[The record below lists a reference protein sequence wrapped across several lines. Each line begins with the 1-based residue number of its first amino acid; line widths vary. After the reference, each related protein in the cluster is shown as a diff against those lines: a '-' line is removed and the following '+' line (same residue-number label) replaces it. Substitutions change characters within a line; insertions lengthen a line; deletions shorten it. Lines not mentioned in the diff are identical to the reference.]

1 MASPRVIDGSTV
13 PDGQDDRTVVVKP
26 EDQYGN
32 SDSNSS
38 SDAEKGQVLQDR
50 DPLDWDN
57 DPHNPYNWPAW
68 KKGLTIFALATMGL
82 TISIATSISSSS
94 VTLLEAEFGVSR
106 TVALLPLTLYV
117 VALGIGPVLGGPL
130 SETIGRYPVIM
141 GGMTIGALF
150 TLGAALVHNFGA
162 LCFLR
167 FLTGFFWAPVLANAP
182 GSLSETFMPK
192 SRGPVSAL
200 FILTP
205 FLGPGLGPVIGS
217 FVSVEKGWRWTE
229 WTMLFFSALSIALGC
244 TIGETFHPV
253 LKRRLAKKRGIEL
266 PPLPPMSERIK
277 TFAVV
282 AAIRPVKMLFTEPIV
297 SFICLYV
304 AIDFGTLFSF
314 FGGVPY
320 TFGTVYHFTTE
331 QSGLVFIS
339 IVIGCVVGL
348 ATIMACEILLYRK
361 QIPKYP
367 PHRVPPE
374 HRLYP
379 AMFGSFGL
387 PLGLFW
393 FAWTAREDVSWASPA
408 AAIIPFAWGNL
419 CVFVST
425 MQYTTDTFTGNVV
438 ASASSANSL
447 ARYGF
452 AGVFPLFT
460 IQMYTTLGIHWASSL
475 LGFIA
480 LALIPI
486 PWVLFEFGPRIR
498 AKSKFET
505 HKYE

>member
-1 MASPRVIDGSTV
+1 MASSSTLNAPV
-13 PDGQDDRTVVVKP
+13 AFDDDKTLDIKPDERD
-26 EDQYGN
+26 GN
-32 SDSNSS
+32 SDSNSN
-38 SDAEKGQVLQDR
+38 SDVEKGQVAQAQDE
-50 DPLDWDN
+50 LDWDN
-57 DPHNPYNWPAW
+57 APENPYNFPGW
-68 KKGLTIFALATMGL
+68 KKALTIFALATMGL
-82 TISIATSISSSS
+82 TVSIATSISSSS
-94 VTLLEAEFGVSR
+94 VNLLMEEFGVSR

-117 VALGIGPVLGGPL
+117 VALGLGPIIGGPL

-141 GGMTIGALF
+141 GGLTIGALW
-150 TLGAALVHNFGA
+150 TLGAGFVHNFGA
-162 LCFLR
+162 LCFFR
-167 FLTGFFWAPVLANAP
+167 FLSGFFWAPILANAP
-182 GSLSETFMPK
+182 GSISETFMPK
-192 SRGPVSAL
+192 TRGPVSAI

-217 FVSVEKGWRWTE
+217 FVSVDKGWRWTE
-229 WTMLFFSALSIALGC
+229 WTMLFFSCFSIGLGLM
-244 TIGETFHPV
+244 IGETFHPV
-253 LKRRLAKKRGIEL
+253 LKRRLAKKKGIEM
-266 PPLPPMSERIK
+266 PPLPPMNERIK

-297 SFICLYV
+297 TFICLYV
-304 AIDFGTLFSF
+304 AVDFGTLFSF

-320 TFGTVYHFTTE
+320 TFGTVYHFTTD

-339 IVIGCVVGL
+339 IVIGCFLGL
-348 ATIMACEILLYRK
+348 ATIMACEIFLYRK
-361 QIPKYP
+361 QIPNYP
-367 PHRVPPE
+367 PHKVPPE

-379 AMFGSFGL
+379 AMLGSFGL

-393 FAWTAREDVSWASPA
+393 FAWTARKDISWASPA

-460 IQMYTTLGIHWASSL
+460 IQMYTTLGIDWASSL

-486 PWVLFEFGPRIR
+486 PWVLFKFGPKIR
-498 AKSKFET
+498 AKSRFET

>member
-1 MASPRVIDGSTV
+1 MASPVGVLNGSAEF
-13 PDGQDDRTVVVKP
+13 DDKTLDVKP
-26 EDQYGN
+26 EDQHGS
-32 SDSNSS
+32 SDSNSNG
-38 SDAEKGQVLQDR
+38 DAEKGQTVHDV
-50 DPLDWDN
+50 LDWES
-57 DPHNPYNWPAW
+57 DPHNPYNWPGW
-68 KKGLTIFALATMGL
+68 KKALMVFALAAMGL
-82 TISIATSISSSS
+82 TVSIATSISSSS
-94 VTLLEAEFGVSR
+94 VVLLQEEFGVSR
-106 TVALLPLTLYV
+106 TAALLPLTLYV
-117 VALGIGPVLGGPL
+117 VALGIGPVIGGPL

-141 GGMTIGALF
+141 GGLTCGALF
-150 TLGAALVHNFGA
+150 TLGSGFVHNFGA

-167 FLTGFFWAPVLANAP
+167 FLAGFFWAPVLANAP
-182 GSLSETFMPK
+182 GSISETFMPK
-192 SRGPVSAL
+192 SRGPVSAF

-217 FVSVEKGWRWTE
+217 FVSVNKGWRWTE
-229 WTMLFFSALSIALGC
+229 WTMLFFSALNIGLGLC
-244 TIGETFHPV
+244 IGETFHPI

-266 PPLPPMSERIK
+266 APLPPMSERIK

-282 AAIRPVKMLFTEPIV
+282 AAIRPIRMLFTEPIV

-339 IVIGCVVGL
+339 IVIGCFLGV
-348 ATIMACEILLYRK
+348 ATIIACEVFMYRK

-367 PHRVPPE
+367 PHKVPPE

-379 AMFGSFGL
+379 AMIGCFGL
-387 PLGLFW
+387 PAGLFW
-393 FAWTAREDVSWASPA
+393 FAWTAREDISWASPA

-425 MQYTTDTFTGNVV
+425 IQYTTDTFTGNVV

-452 AGVFPLFT
+452 AGAFPLFA
-460 IQMYTTLGIHWASSL
+460 IQMYTNLGIHWASSL
-475 LGFIA
+475 LAFIA

-486 PWVLFEFGPRIR
+486 PWVLFKFGPTIR
-498 AKSKFET
+498 SKSKFET

>member
-1 MASPRVIDGSTV
+1 MASSSTLNAPAAFDDDKTLDIK
-13 PDGQDDRTVVVKP
+13 PDERD
-26 EDQYGN
+26 GN
-32 SDSNSS
+32 SDSNSN
-38 SDAEKGQVLQDR
+38 SDVEKGQVAQAQDE
-50 DPLDWDN
+50 LDWDN
-57 DPHNPYNWPAW
+57 APENPYNFPGW
-68 KKGLTIFALATMGL
+68 KKALTIFALATMGL
-82 TISIATSISSSS
+82 TVSIATSISSSS
-94 VTLLEAEFGVSR
+94 VNLLMEEFGVSR

-117 VALGIGPVLGGPL
+117 VALGLGPIIGGPL

-141 GGMTIGALF
+141 GGLTIGALW
-150 TLGAALVHNFGA
+150 TLGAGFVHNFGA
-162 LCFLR
+162 LCFFR
-167 FLTGFFWAPVLANAP
+167 FLSGFFWAPILANAP
-182 GSLSETFMPK
+182 GSISETFMPK
-192 SRGPVSAL
+192 TRGPVSAI

-217 FVSVEKGWRWTE
+217 FVSVDKGWRWTE
-229 WTMLFFSALSIALGC
+229 WTMLFFSVFSIGLGLM
-244 TIGETFHPV
+244 IGETFHPV
-253 LKRRLAKKRGIEL
+253 LKRRLAKKKGIEM
-266 PPLPPMSERIK
+266 PPLPPMNERIK

-297 SFICLYV
+297 TFICLYV
-304 AIDFGTLFSF
+304 AVDFGTLFSF

-320 TFGTVYHFTTE
+320 TFGTVYHFTTD

-339 IVIGCVVGL
+339 IVIGCFLGL
-348 ATIMACEILLYRK
+348 ATIMACEIFLYRK
-361 QIPKYP
+361 QIPNYP
-367 PHRVPPE
+367 PHKVPPE

-379 AMFGSFGL
+379 AMLGSFGL
-387 PLGLFW
+387 PLGLF
-393 FAWTAREDVSWASPA
+393 
-408 AAIIPFAWGNL
+408 
-419 CVFVST
+419 CT

-460 IQMYTTLGIHWASSL
+460 IQMYTTLGIDWASSL

-486 PWVLFEFGPRIR
+486 PWVLFKFGPKIR
-498 AKSKFET
+498 AKSRFET

>member
-1 MASPRVIDGSTV
+1 MASSSTLNAPV
-13 PDGQDDRTVVVKP
+13 AFDDDKTLDIKPD
-26 EDQYGN
+26 EQYGN
-32 SDSNSS
+32 SDINSNS
-38 SDAEKGQVLQDR
+38 DEEKGYVAPPQDE
-50 DPLDWDN
+50 LDWDN
-57 DPHNPYNWPAW
+57 APENPYNFPGW
-68 KKGLTIFALATMGL
+68 KKALTIFALASMGL
-82 TISIATSISSSS
+82 TVSIATSISSSS
-94 VTLLEAEFGVSR
+94 VNLLMEEFGVSR

-117 VALGIGPVLGGPL
+117 VALGIGPIIGGPL
-130 SETIGRYPVIM
+130 SETVGRYPVIM
-141 GGMTIGALF
+141 GGLTIGALW
-150 TLGAALVHNFGA
+150 TLGAGFVHNFGA
-162 LCFLR
+162 LCFFR
-167 FLTGFFWAPVLANAP
+167 FMSGFFWAPILANAP
-182 GSLSETFMPK
+182 GSISETFMPK
-192 SRGPVSAL
+192 TRGPVSAI

-217 FVSVEKGWRWTE
+217 FVSVDKGWRWTE
-229 WTMLFFSALSIALGC
+229 WTMLFFSVFSISLGLM
-244 TIGETFHPV
+244 IGETFHPV
-253 LKRRLAKKRGIEL
+253 LKRRLAKKKGIEL
-266 PPLPPMSERIK
+266 PPLPPMNERIK

-297 SFICLYV
+297 TFICLYV
-304 AIDFGTLFSF
+304 AVDFGTLFSF

-320 TFGTVYHFTTE
+320 TFGTVYQFTTD

-339 IVIGCVVGL
+339 IVIGCFLGL
-348 ATIMACEILLYRK
+348 ATIMACEIFLYRK

-367 PHRVPPE
+367 PHKVPPE

-379 AMFGSFGL
+379 AMLGSFGL
-387 PLGLFW
+387 PIGLFW
-393 FAWTAREDVSWASPA
+393 FAWTARKDISWASPA

-460 IQMYTTLGIHWASSL
+460 IQMYTTLGIDWASSL

-486 PWVLFEFGPRIR
+486 PWVLFRFGPKIR